1 MFTGRTLAI
10 VVVTYDDPFDTV
22 VTVVGSGLGNTT
34 ILARNLV
41 LDFVGFA
48 VLSVDGTDEAVLGDV
63 LQMSTVLQPGAT
75 SGNVISRTFAL
86 GLDQDRKVGRCL
98 AVPRLERLEELE
110 TVRLGVDRDL
120 DADTVL
126 RRGLEGVLSGIIA
139 TGREL
144 IAAGVREL
152 EGFPITADKLVGE
165 GVETETASKSES
177 SDNVRGCNESMSGRV
192 SIVTTSKVTVV
203 GGDDCR
209 NDQASIW
216 NMNNGYLLEF
226 TSPFLTSC
234 LSH

>member
-1 MFTGRTLAI
+1 MFTGRTLAV

-75 SGNVISRTFAL
+75 GGNVISRTLAL
-86 GLDQDRKVGRCL
+86 GLDQDRKVGRGL

-110 TVRLGVDRDL
+110 TVRLRVDRDL

-126 RRGLEGVLSGIIA
+126 RRGLEGVLSGIVA

-152 EGFPITADKLVGE
+152 EGFSITADELVGE
-165 GVETETASKSES
+165 GVEAETASKSES

-192 SIVTTSKVTVV
+192 SIVTTSKVAVV

-216 NMNNGYLLEF
+216 NKNNGYLLEF
-226 TSPFLTSC
+226 TSPFFTSC